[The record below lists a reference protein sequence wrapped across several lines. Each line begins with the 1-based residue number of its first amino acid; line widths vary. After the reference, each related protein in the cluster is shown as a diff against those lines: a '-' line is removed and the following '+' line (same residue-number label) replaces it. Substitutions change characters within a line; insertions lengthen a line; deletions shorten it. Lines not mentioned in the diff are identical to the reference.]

1 VSAEPGRTAW
11 EDYVAGAR
19 RLDAVRRGAAT
30 AAGEQAQAVRA
41 AHDELAAVRARLAPQ
56 RAKLL
61 DQGAPE
67 AALQPSQA
75 DLASAAQSMAGGPAA
90 VLTALRQARATADAA
105 DATVLGTMPTA
116 GADTAV
122 WLRNMIVYG
131 PFAAVVLLVQIALYA
146 TADRDLPLYA
156 VLCGL
161 TMPAAAF
168 GLGWLTIGVAF
179 PAPPDGRVERT
190 PLVGLAVCLAPVV
203 ATCMGVGALSLV
215 R

>member
-1 VSAEPGRTAW
+1 MSDAW
-11 EDYVAGAR
+11 DDYVTAAR
-19 RLDAVRRGAAT
+19 RLDAVRRGVAT
-30 AAGEQAQAVRA
+30 AAGEQAQALRA
-41 AHDELAAVRARLAPQ
+41 AHDQLAGVRARLAPQ

-67 AALQPSQA
+67 AALQPSPSEVA
-75 DLASAAQSMAGGPAA
+75 AAAQSMAGGPTA
-90 VLTALRQARATADAA
+90 VLAALRQARATADAA
-105 DATVLGTMPTA
+105 DATVLGTLPTA
-116 GADTAV
+116 GAGTVA
-122 WLRNMIVYG
+122 WLRNLIVYG

-168 GLGWLTIGVAF
+168 GLGWLTIGIAF
-179 PAPPDGRVERT
+179 PPSPDGRIERT
-190 PLVGLAVCLAPVV
+190 PLLGIAVCCAPVL
-203 ATCMGVGALSLV
+203 ATCMGVGVLSLV